1 MRWLVTLWAAPLLL
15 FWGWYFVSLNDW
27 NFGYVLLTRA
37 LHDVLFQ
44 LYGELLGVEPAAL
57 PGMLA
62 KGCVLDSL
70 LLAGLIAFRKRRA
83 IAARLRERHLR
94 YAGVPLD
101 RRSA

>member
-1 MRWLVTLWAAPLLL
+1 MRWLVTFWAAPLLL

-27 NFGYVLLTRA
+27 NFGYVVLTRA

-44 LYGELLGVEPAAL
+44 LYGELLGVDPATL

-62 KGCVLDSL
+62 KGCLFDGM

-83 IAARLRERHLR
+83 IAARLRERQLR
-94 YAGVPLD
+94 YSGAALD